1 MILKL
6 HNNRLRSFTIFF
18 VSRFLVLFILSS
30 FAVTLLPI
38 ATTWADHSSM
48 PCCAGKEEGHCDSGL
63 LTPKPPPPPVNEP
76 MCGLTPLHS
85 QTSRV
90 AETTTSPHADVE
102 ANASQVS
109 TAESISEPC
118 QMDCGA
124 CATVTTRN
132 KRQKSLI
139 LARIALHAPT
149 TTAAVFDNSTSFYSS
164 NENWTRINPRG
175 PPATL

>member
-1 MILKL
+1 MIRNL

-38 ATTWADHSSM
+38 ATTSADHSSM
-48 PCCAGKEEGHCDSGL
+48 PCCAGKDEGHCDSGL
-63 LTPKPPPPPVNEP
+63 LTPKPPPPPVDEP

-85 QTSRV
+85 QSSGV
-90 AETTTSPHADVE
+90 AETTSPHADVE
-102 ANASQVS
+102 SNASQVS

-132 KRQKSLI
+132 KRQKSLT
-139 LARIALHAPT
+139 LARIALHAPAI
-149 TTAAVFDNSTSFYSS
+149 TAAVFDNSTSFYSS